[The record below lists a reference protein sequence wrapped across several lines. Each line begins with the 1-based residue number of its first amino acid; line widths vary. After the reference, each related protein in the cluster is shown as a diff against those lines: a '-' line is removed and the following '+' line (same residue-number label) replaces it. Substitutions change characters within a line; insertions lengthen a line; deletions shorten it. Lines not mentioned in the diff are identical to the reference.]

1 MKTIEIIKKNAL
13 AALALAMILGFSAFK
28 AGKTTNQ
35 SPYYPM
41 VNGVYQSTPLD
52 PAKEGDLE
60 DGWDC
65 IDVPETCSA
74 QFSTPPSPTNQTPD
88 GDIRQGLFEDHS
100 SN

>member
-1 MKTIEIIKKNAL
+1 MNIKKIIKNNFFALVAL
-13 AALALAMILGFSAFK
+13 ATVIGFSAFK

-41 VNGVYQSTPLD
+41 VDGVYQSTPLD
-52 PAKEGDLE
+52 PTKEGDLE

>member
-1 MKTIEIIKKNAL
+1 MKTITIIRKNFLMVVAL
-13 AALALAMILGFSAFK
+13 ATVIGFSAFK
-28 AGKTTNQ
+28 MAEVKND

-65 IDVPETCSA
+65 VESETTCSA
-74 QFSTPPSPTNQTPD
+74 QFSTPPSATNQTPD
-88 GDIRQGLFEDHS
+88 GNIRQGQFEDHS
-100 SN
+100 SD